1 MIVYLV
7 TDGGNYSRTVTESNA
22 FLRQVE
28 SRKYNMVVSF
38 CYVFHLTI
46 RITFIEIF
54 GIDGMFC
61 ALLKCNDVFVGKGD
75 VR

>member
-1 MIVYLV
+1 
-7 TDGGNYSRTVTESNA
+7 
-22 FLRQVE
+22 
-28 SRKYNMVVSF
+28 MVVSF

-54 GIDGMFC
+54 GIDGMFG
-61 ALLKCNDVFVGKGD
+61 ALLKCNDIFVGKGD